1 MVKPFCRSIL
11 TALVLITAIQGL
23 SKPFVKG
30 ELRTL
35 NFETLSM
42 QGEQYILSASVR
54 FDKSLYQEKEE
65 WLVFNEEKAVIARFR
80 PISTSRLKRSIIA
93 FGQLASSTANLTVGF
108 KVGYFKEPIAQPN
121 LPNRVFRYQERT
133 HVKKNIKDQ
142 SDMVFIPKGEFIY
155 GNSSTARVGFA
166 EYTSKLRPVRTRYE
180 KDKYKL
186 SVLPL
191 RMHAFY
197 IDKYEVTHSQFSKF
211 LNETGLNPPPEF
223 NYNQNP
229 NMPIDHTSYKLA
241 HAYCKWA
248 GKRLPTELEWEKAA
262 RGPGLNKQMQENE
275 VYSYSH
281 YDARDYPIEG
291 PFDKDKCNTVES
303 GRMGAIEVQELTDA
317 SFYGVM
323 GMCGNVA
330 EWTSSWFM
338 PYRGNSATSKE
349 LASRLGMRTQHYKLY
364 GKRFKVIR
372 GGSYLH
378 GKARAKAYARMIG
391 GSPSLSSDY
400 KAGFCCAKS
409 K

>member
-1 MVKPFCRSIL
+1 MVKPFYRSIL
-11 TALVLITAIQGL
+11 TALTLITAIQSL

-54 FDKSLYQEKEE
+54 FDKSLYQAKEE

-93 FGQLASSTANLTVGF
+93 FGQLVSSTASLTVGL

-133 HVKKNIKDQ
+133 HMKKNRKDQ

-155 GNSSTARVGFA
+155 GNSSAARVGFA

-186 SVLPL
+186 SVLPI
-191 RMHAFY
+191 RMHSFY
-197 IDKYEVTHSQFSKF
+197 IDKYEVTYGQFSKF

-223 NYNQNP
+223 NWNQNP
-229 NMPIDHTSYKLA
+229 NMPVDHASYKLA
-241 HAYCKWA
+241 HAYCEWA
-248 GKRLPTELEWEKAA
+248 DKRLPTELEWEKAA
-262 RGPGLNKQMQENE
+262 RGPGLNKQMQESE
-275 VYSYSH
+275 VYAYAH

-303 GRMGAIEVQELTDA
+303 GRMGAIEVQKLKDA

-338 PYRGNSATSKE
+338 PYRGNSATSNE
-349 LASRLGMRTQHYKLY
+349 FASHLGMQAQHYKLY

-378 GKARAKAYARMIG
+378 GKAQAKAYARMIG
-391 GSPSLSSDY
+391 GSPTLSGDY
-400 KAGFCCAKS
+400 KAGFRCAKS